1 MHIQATISF
10 MTDPTMAMSMQKMA
24 ADFEAG
30 MLSDSDLE
38 DDDGDE
44 DFTLMDKSEASK
56 KGSVMGVTIAGG
68 DGGDTDGKPKGR
80 GIEWS
85 DMEKQQL
92 RGIFAAHDEDKDGI
106 INKKRALRLG

>member
-1 MHIQATISF
+1 

-38 DDDGDE
+38 EDEEDAKLSAEFGSAGGSKKGRIMGVDVGGDDGD
-44 DFTLMDKSEASK
+44 A
-56 KGSVMGVTIAGG
+56 
-68 DGGDTDGKPKGR
+68 DGKPKGR

-106 INKKRALRLG
+106 INKKRKCLGGRDSHRP